1 VAQCASDVEASD
13 AQWAHMT
20 DEEKAEAW
28 REAHEADVA

>member
-1 VAQCASDVEASD
+1 MCPGGND
-13 AQWAHMT
+13 ALWEHMT